1 MTPTSYNDSLVL
13 PWPLREYDPRD
24 VPTGIN
30 LFFDVVGVLRNR
42 PGWRFTFRER
52 FSELA
57 DLLYYEGTYRFT
69 VLVTGDGV
77 KPAGRKIDV
86 TYNGNPNTLRAVDA
100 SPV

>member
-1 MTPTSYNDSLVL
+1 
-13 PWPLREYDPRD
+13 
-24 VPTGIN
+24 
-30 LFFDVVGVLRNR
+30 VLRNR

-100 SPV
+100 GPV